1 MQYFKISERVDEL
14 RAANGRVV
22 GKGGDIIELALDS
35 EDKRTRRAAQGLML
49 GNQHIL
55 IRVDAPDDLPKKKKK
70 SKKKAGKKTYET
82 REMTAAAPE
91 PEPEPAPEP
100 EPEPEVAP
108 EPAPEEAA
116 DSGQAT
122 EG

>member
-1 MQYFKISERVDEL
+1 MQYFRISERVDEL

-35 EDKRTRRAAQGLML
+35 TDKQTKRQAQAIML

-55 IRVDAPDDLPKKKKK
+55 VRVDAPDDLPKKKK

-82 REMTAAAPE
+82 REMTATAPE

-100 EPEPEVAP
+100 
-108 EPAPEEAA
+108 APEETA
-116 DSGQAT
+116 DSGEAK

>member
-35 EDKRTRRAAQGLML
+35 DDKQTLRQAQAVML

-55 IRVDAPDDLPKKKKK
+55 IRVDTPDDLPKKKKK

-100 EPEPEVAP
+100 EPEVAP
-108 EPAPEEAA
+108 DPAPEEAA

>member
-1 MQYFKISERVDEL
+1 

-35 EDKRTRRAAQGLML
+35 TDKQTLRQAQAIML

-55 IRVDAPDDLPKKKKK
+55 VRVDTPDDLPKKKKK

-100 EPEPEVAP
+100 EPEPEPEAAP
-108 EPAPEEAA
+108 EPLPKRPLTAA
-116 DSGQAT
+116 KQQRADPWR
-122 EG
+122 